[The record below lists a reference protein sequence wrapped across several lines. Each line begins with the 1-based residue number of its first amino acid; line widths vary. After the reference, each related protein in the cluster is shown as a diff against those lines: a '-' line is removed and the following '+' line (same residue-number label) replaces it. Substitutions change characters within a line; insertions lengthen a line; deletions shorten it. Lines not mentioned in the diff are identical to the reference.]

1 MKHLRRYN
9 EAVGDLKEI
18 KEFCANYLANL
29 LDDEDYGFNVR
40 ETWTSYSPAPSY
52 IFLLFRDYDKIKWD
66 KVKDHVIPFLH
77 MLMKNNQIEPL
88 PFYGG
93 AGPNFYYHCKNSGAR
108 YRYIDEDPWNRTIR
122 FKQDD
127 YTYYYTSIKNV
138 INDEDVPDEFI
149 QIQIQFS

>member
-18 KEFCANYLANL
+18 KEFCANYLANI
-29 LDDEDYGFNVR
+29 LDDNDYGFNVR
-40 ETWTSYSPAPSY
+40 ETMTSYSPAPSY
-52 IFLLFRDYDKIKWD
+52 IFLLFHDYSKMKWTD
-66 KVKDHVIPFLH
+66 IKDHFIPFLH

-93 AGPNFYYHCKNSGAR
+93 AGPNFYHHCKNSGAR
-108 YRYIDEDPWNRTIR
+108 YRYIDENPWNRTIR

-127 YTYYYTSIKNV
+127 ATYYYTSIKNV
-138 INDEDVPDEFI
+138 INDEDVPEDFY
-149 QIQIQFS
+149 QIQIQFC

>member
-1 MKHLRRYN
+1 
-9 EAVGDLKEI
+9 
-18 KEFCANYLANL
+18 
-29 LDDEDYGFNVR
+29 
-40 ETWTSYSPAPSY
+40 
-52 IFLLFRDYDKIKWD
+52 
-66 KVKDHVIPFLH
+66 

-127 YTYYYTSIKNV
+127 ATYYYTSIKNV
-138 INDEDVPDEFI
+138 INDEDVPDEFT
-149 QIQIQFS
+149 QIQIQFC